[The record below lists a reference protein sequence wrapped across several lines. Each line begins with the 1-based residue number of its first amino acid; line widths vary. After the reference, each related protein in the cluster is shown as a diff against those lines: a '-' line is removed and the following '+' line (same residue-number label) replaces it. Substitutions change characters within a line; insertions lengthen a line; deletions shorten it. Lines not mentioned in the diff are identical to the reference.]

1 MPITTCYSNVLGAS
15 VEPNIQKLSHSSL
28 NDVIAITEGDTEIAG
43 SLHSASSSSLQR
55 SSSMPTRQ
63 RSIGMRNN
71 TRNRICVQQRQQW
84 NSSTSSQRHQSSTG
98 AAGNTEQSVL
108 RDSEKSGDETLSS
121 ASLATGD
128 IKTQAA
134 PLAPPTS
141 PTLHPTS
148 SYMRQLS
155 DAYTLASL
163 IDQHSTDGTRFSLE
177 LVEKLPQGLL
187 EAIKT
192 DALST
197 DTYARILTRQKD
209 LRQGHLPSASF
220 DYCNNDLIWWEGEFV
235 YVCSVHCV
243 VSRPTKINYVC
254 ANYA

>member
-1 MPITTCYSNVLGAS
+1 MHITRCYSYVLGAS

-28 NDVIAITEGDTEIAG
+28 NDVTPITEGDIEIAG

-55 SSSMPTRQ
+55 SASAPTRQ
-63 RSIGMRNN
+63 RSIGVRNN
-71 TRNRICVQQRQQW
+71 TRSRICVRQRQQR
-84 NSSTSSQRHQSSTG
+84 NGSTSSQRRQSTTG
-98 AAGNTEQSVL
+98 AAGTTDQSVF

-121 ASLATGD
+121 TSLAIGD
-128 IKTQAA
+128 SKTQPV

-141 PTLHPTS
+141 PTHHPTS
-148 SYMRQLS
+148 GYMRQLS
-155 DAYTLASL
+155 DAYTFALL

-220 DYCNNDLIWWEGEFV
+220 DYCNNDLIWWEG
-235 YVCSVHCV
+235 
-243 VSRPTKINYVC
+243 
-254 ANYA
+254 